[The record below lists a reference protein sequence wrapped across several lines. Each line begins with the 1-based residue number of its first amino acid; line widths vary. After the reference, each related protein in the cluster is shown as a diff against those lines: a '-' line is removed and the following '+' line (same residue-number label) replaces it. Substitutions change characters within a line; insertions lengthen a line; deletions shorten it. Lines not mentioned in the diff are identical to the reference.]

1 MKERFMTSA
10 RRSRYRLAVSG
21 FTNSS
26 LLTLTC
32 ATALG
37 IQPGTHADCFAAQPA
52 DADSPQIVGW
62 KLNDPLNHAESREY
76 FGQVWAAEDAGQ
88 ACPSFAFTNPVPG
101 LLSAMLAPEH
111 EVFTAIYSHR
121 LNLDLSSGEHYG
133 ITDLLRDDPEVQ
145 SEFRVFVLTGELAP
159 QPEVDIEAYLKHYAL
174 AIDGLTAQS
183 RCTVDHVQCI
193 GSLITSDGMK
203 VVPLLVPDS
212 LAEAPTESTES
223 EVPDM
228 APGKVRCVLEFLL
241 RRSLL
246 GSQCM
251 RDGEN
256 GGIYRRGGSA
266 EPDFDCDDFA
276 DAVLRFM
283 LRRLTGWSGKYGL
296 ILAYCGGEVRG
307 HAIGILIDPNGKY
320 WWVDPLRSDHPPLR
334 GPFDNAD
341 AALADAHRFCFEG
354 CSGRVVDSDGN
365 PVHDRVRE
373 LAPEGLFGV
382 EPTEGKPWYT
392 NPDLRQTFC
401 ARLAFCCE
409 RHVGFGNCVW
419 PAWALPLR
427 QDVLGCDIA
436 DYLPIPWN
444 PEWGKL
450 LPCNP

>member
-174 AIDGLTAQS
+174 AIDG
-183 RCTVDHVQCI
+183 
-193 GSLITSDGMK
+193 
-203 VVPLLVPDS
+203 
-212 LAEAPTESTES
+212 
-223 EVPDM
+223 
-228 APGKVRCVLEFLL
+228 
-241 RRSLL
+241 
-246 GSQCM
+246 
-251 RDGEN
+251 
-256 GGIYRRGGSA
+256 
-266 EPDFDCDDFA
+266 
-276 DAVLRFM
+276 
-283 LRRLTGWSGKYGL
+283 WSGKYGL
-296 ILAYCGGEVRG
+296 ILAYCGGDVRG

-320 WWVDPLRSDHPPLR
+320 WWVDPLRSKHPPLR

-392 NPDLRQTFC
+392 NPELRQTFC
-401 ARLAFCCE
+401 ERLAFCCE

-444 PEWGKL
+444 PEWGTL